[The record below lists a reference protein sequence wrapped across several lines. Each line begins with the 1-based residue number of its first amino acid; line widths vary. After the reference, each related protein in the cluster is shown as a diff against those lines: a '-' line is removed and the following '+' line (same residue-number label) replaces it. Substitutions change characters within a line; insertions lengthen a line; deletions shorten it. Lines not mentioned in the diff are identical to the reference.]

1 MHDLSFFQQV
11 AHVEVPWGETT
22 ISVPIF
28 YYDISSISA
37 AFLAPLDKIKA
48 LFPSPRMKPLRVTPW
63 HGLTAI
69 TAYEYRDCDLGP
81 YNEVSISFPI
91 TIDKTSSWVKTLL
104 GKTDEYLKVYIRHL
118 PVTTEIARAV
128 GVDFAGFPKFIA
140 EIEFVEEDGWRR
152 CRLSGDQGH
161 ILTLGVRQ
169 LPLVSAGRSRVHSM
183 TVLEDQILRL
193 EFVLSESDKA
203 VSRDS
208 KDVQMELGD
217 HPISRELKELG
228 LGKMSFCTYAP
239 KYQGI
244 LSPILESMPFM

>member
-37 AFLAPLDKIKA
+37 AFLTPLDKIKA
-48 LFPSPRMKPLRVTPW
+48 LLPSPRMKPLRVTPW

-140 EIEFVEEDGWRR
+140 EIELLKKMG
-152 CRLSGDQGH
+152 GGA
-161 ILTLGVRQ
+161 
-169 LPLVSAGRSRVHSM
+169 AG
-183 TVLEDQILRL
+183 
-193 EFVLSESDKA
+193 
-203 VSRDS
+203 
-208 KDVQMELGD
+208 
-217 HPISRELKELG
+217 
-228 LGKMSFCTYAP
+228 
-239 KYQGI
+239 
-244 LSPILESMPFM
+244 